1 MNILH
6 INTIDNKGGAAKVA
20 WYLREELQKMGHV
33 SPMYVGIKYSNDPD
47 VHVIP
52 WRFLQHKL
60 MHLTG
65 SDLHFTNSDHIL
77 KTDVYKNAD
86 VIHCHNLHSGF
97 FDLSTMQKMAKEK
110 PVIWTIQD
118 LWPMTAGCTDTG
130 RCLGERPRRFFL
142 FLWDRRKAILKEK
155 EKIYRH
161 TDMHVVAGSKW
172 TKQHMENSILKNNK
186 QYLIHNAIDTR
197 LFRPYEKET
206 ERKNLGLPADKKI
219 ILFVAV
225 GGSQNGTKG
234 WGFVKQTID
243 HYQDSDDI
251 TFLCIGGAPKEK
263 EKNVIYTDYIEDK
276 TLLARYYSASD
287 VFLYPTMADSFG
299 LVVAEA
305 MACGTPVVTF
315 NTDAIPELVEHK
327 KNGYVAEYKNFE
339 DLLAGLQWVLGLKA
353 EEVKKM
359 RSDSSQKVTEHFSLE
374 SMVSKYLNLY
384 REAIEKRN
392 NYQKA
397 EQKNMNIARKLK
409 NKLNIF
415 SSFLKNKKNILRE
428 KMLPKP
434 TLEEQSMAKKLQH
447 DFSKL
452 SSVKAS
458 ETIKNTWSEYCNN
471 LQKYVQKRDPRN
483 FLNWDIIRYSMF
495 YGGKIEE
502 LEYVRSLPSW
512 KKWKEAL
519 KESPVGKPQPY
530 KEMPESSGNF
540 IHYAYSLALLEE
552 AFHIN
557 IGKTKRIFEF
567 GGGYGGMARL
577 FFNLGFNGEYYI
589 FDLPE
594 FTALQKYY
602 LQSTGLQ
609 TLKNARATKGI
620 SLIDKI
626 EILQKNPIINADIL
640 IGTWSLSETPVSFRS
655 KILSLVKN
663 PNYYLIAYQ
672 KDFKGINNIEYFE
685 DFEKN
690 MTNYEW
696 KHFPVKHLPGNYY
709 LLGKKK

>member
-47 VHVIP
+47 VHVVP

-161 TDMHVVAGSKW
+161 TDMHVVAGSRW

-315 NTDAIPELVEHK
+315 NTDAVPELVEHK

-359 RSDSSQKVTEHFSLE
+359 RSDSSQKITEHFSLE
-374 SMVSKYLNLY
+374 SMVNKYMELY
-384 REAIEKRN
+384 NAAIRERKNINEKKGKMKITQR
-392 NYQKA
+392 
-397 EQKNMNIARKLK
+397 IA
-409 NKLNIF
+409 NKLSRLFAFIKEKKMMF
-415 SSFLKNKKNILRE
+415 YEKFLPSTTEEERSKIETLR
-428 KMLPKP
+428 
-434 TLEEQSMAKKLQH
+434 H
-447 DFSKL
+447 DFAKL
-452 SSVKAS
+452 SSAKTSSKMTGV
-458 ETIKNTWSEYCNN
+458 WSSYCLN

-495 YGGKIEE
+495 YGGKSEE

-512 KKWKEAL
+512 EKWKKAL

-530 KEMPESSGNF
+530 KKMTETSGNML
-540 IHYAYSLALLEE
+540 HYAYSLSLLAETFQMNPKE
-552 AFHIN
+552 A
-557 IGKTKRIFEF
+557 RRVFEF

-620 SLIDKI
+620 SLIDKV

-640 IGTWSLSETPVSFRS
+640 IGTWSLSETPLDFRN

-663 PNYYLIAYQ
+663 PKYYLISYQ
-672 KDFKGINNIEYFE
+672 ESFRGIDNARYFTE
-685 DFEKN
+685 FEKSIS
-690 MTNYEW
+690 NYEW
-696 KHFPVKHLPGNYY
+696 KHFPIKHLPGNYY

>member
-6 INTIDNKGGAAKVA
+6 INTIDNKGGAAKIA
-20 WYLREELQKMGHV
+20 WYLREELQKRGHT

-65 SDLHFTNSDHIL
+65 SDLHFTPSDLIL
-77 KTDVYKNAD
+77 KTEEYKNAD

-172 TKQHMENSILKNNK
+172 TKRHMENSILKDNK
-186 QYLIHNAIDTR
+186 QCLIHNAIDTR
-197 LFRPYEKET
+197 LFTPYDKKE
-206 ERKNLGLPADKKI
+206 ERKRLGLPLDKKI

-234 WGFVKQTID
+234 WNFVKRTMD
-243 HYQDSDDI
+243 HYQNSADV
-251 TFLCIGGAPKEK
+251 TFLCIGGAPREK
-263 EKNVIYTDYIEDK
+263 EKNVIYVDYIEDK

-315 NTDAIPELVEHK
+315 NADAIPELVEHK
-327 KNGYVAEYKNFE
+327 VNGYVAEYKNFA
-339 DLLAGLQWVLGLKA
+339 DLLTGLQWVLELNREKT
-353 EEVKKM
+353 KKM
-359 RSDSSQKVTEHFSLE
+359 RADCSEKITENFSLDT
-374 SMVSKYLNLY
+374 MVEKYLELY
-384 REAIEKRN
+384 KNALEKKTLTR
-392 NYQKA
+392 QS
-397 EQKNMNIARKLK
+397 KNMTITKRFK
-409 NKLNIF
+409 NKVKNFFAFI
-415 SSFLKNKKNILRE
+415 KNKKNIVGE
-428 KMLPKP
+428 KFLPKP
-434 TLEEQSMAKKLQH
+434 KEEERAKIETLRH
-447 DFSKL
+447 DFTKL
-452 SSVKAS
+452 SSAKTSAS
-458 ETIKNTWSEYCNN
+458 MTGVWSSYCNN
-471 LQKYVQKRDPRN
+471 LQKYVKERDPRN

-495 YGGKIEE
+495 YGGKAEE
-502 LEYVRSLPSW
+502 LEYLHSLSSW
-512 KKWKEAL
+512 EKWGKAL
-519 KESPVGKPQPY
+519 KESLAGRPQPY
-530 KEMPESSGNF
+530 KGMPETSGNML
-540 IHYAYSLALLEE
+540 HYAYSLALLSETFGVNLKE
-552 AFHIN
+552 
-557 IGKTKRIFEF
+557 TKRIFEF
-567 GGGYGGMARL
+567 GGGYGGMTRL
-577 FFNLGFNGEYYI
+577 FFNLGFNGAYYI

-609 TLKNARATKGI
+609 SFKNTTIAKGV

-626 EILQKNPIINADIL
+626 DVLKKTPIINADIL
-640 IGTWSLSETPVSFRS
+640 IGTWSLSETPIVFRS

-663 PNYYLIAYQ
+663 PSYYLIAYQ
-672 KDFKGINNIEYFE
+672 KDFKGTDNVLYFE
-685 DFEKN
+685 EFEKSMN
-690 MTNYEW
+690 NYEW
-696 KHFPVKHLPGNYY
+696 KHFPIKHLPGNYY

>member
-77 KTDVYKNAD
+77 KTGVYKNAD

-315 NTDAIPELVEHK
+315 NTDAVPELVEHK
-327 KNGYVAEYKNFE
+327 KNGYVAEYKNLE
-339 DLLAGLQWVLGLKA
+339 DLLAGLQWVLGLKT

-359 RSDSSQKVTEHFSLE
+359 RSDSSQKITEHFSLE
-374 SMVSKYLNLY
+374 SMVNKYMELY
-384 REAIEKRN
+384 NTAIRERKNINEKKGKMKITQRV
-392 NYQKA
+392 A
-397 EQKNMNIARKLK
+397 
-409 NKLNIF
+409 NKLSRLFAFIKEKKMMF
-415 SSFLKNKKNILRE
+415 YEKFLPSTTEEERSKIEMLR
-428 KMLPKP
+428 
-434 TLEEQSMAKKLQH
+434 H
-447 DFSKL
+447 DFAKL
-452 SSVKAS
+452 SSAKTSSKMTGV
-458 ETIKNTWSEYCNN
+458 WSSYCLN

-495 YGGKIEE
+495 YGGKSEE

-512 KKWKEAL
+512 EKWKKAL

-530 KEMPESSGNF
+530 KEMEETSGNML
-540 IHYAYSLALLEE
+540 HYAYSLSLLAETFQMNPEE
-552 AFHIN
+552 V
-557 IGKTKRIFEF
+557 RRVFEF

-640 IGTWSLSETPVSFRS
+640 IGTWSLSETPLDFRN

-663 PNYYLIAYQ
+663 PKYYLISYQ
-672 KDFKGINNIEYFE
+672 ESFRGIDNARYFTE
-685 DFEKN
+685 FEKS
-690 MTNYEW
+690 MSNYEW
-696 KHFPVKHLPGNYY
+696 KHFPIKHLPGNYY